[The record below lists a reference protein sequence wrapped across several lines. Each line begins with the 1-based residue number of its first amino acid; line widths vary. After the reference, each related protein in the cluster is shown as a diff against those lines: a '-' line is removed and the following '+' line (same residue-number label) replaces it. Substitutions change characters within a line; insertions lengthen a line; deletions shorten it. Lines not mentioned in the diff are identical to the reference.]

1 MKQRNNVFRRI
12 FALFTALAVLVSCMC
27 SLTSVAFAETVT
39 MDGSS
44 SLTISSSNAN
54 RTFRIYQ
61 IFYGDKSTASGTG
74 NAVLTNVQW
83 GASVQGHSDEFV
95 EWLAKDT
102 LPDGSTNPLAETFK
116 EYKNKTNVKAEDIA
130 ETLVGVT
137 SKSEAA
143 DAFASIAGYMVERY
157 AGNNYKEATTGT
169 TMVVTNKYHAEFNNI
184 HDGYYLTSPVTA
196 NDAAESVSYSKYLL
210 EVVGPT
216 TVDTKVTNV
225 PTLKKEIVTDTATD
239 ATDSYTSA
247 AIGDEVTFK
256 LTSAVPDM
264 ADYTKYHFIV
274 EDMLSEGLTYASIKS
289 VTVGDDTLYD
299 GTTEVKEGNAKWYK
313 VTTTANQD
321 GTTSLKVVFNNFKQY
336 TKDSKVTIYYTAT
349 LNEKASVGKSSDN
362 YNKAR
367 LQYSNNPNY
376 IYSGDNEPDDTDKEN
391 GKGSYGTTPWSTVYV
406 YTTGINIIKVD
417 GDNGNRLQGA
427 EFTISGT
434 KLNTVIA
441 SSKTYTPVAYNGA
454 YTGTDKAYYKLSDGA
469 FTEYA
474 PGTNDSVTDYAN
486 EYIMYDADH
495 NKALDGAYYHNTTD
509 NTYEDKMVAD
519 KTYETGVLVYN
530 VTADKNEKITKTE
543 NVTYTGTVGTNGLLT
558 FAGLG
563 EGTYTITEIKAPTGY
578 NILKNAITVTISY
591 TDPTKLGEDCTWNFK
606 IDRNDGTTAVEK
618 NDTAT
623 GVYDLKVENNAGS
636 TLPSTGGIGTRIF
649 YGIGSVL
656 LIGAAVL
663 LITKRR
669 MSAENE

>member
-1 MKQRNNVFRRI
+1 
-12 FALFTALAVLVSCMC
+12 MC

-274 EDMLSEGLTYASIKS
+274 EDMLSEGLTYTSIKS
-289 VTVGDDTLYD
+289 VTVGDATLYD
-299 GTTEVKEGNAKWYK
+299 VADGVKTDDAKWYK